1 MTFLALPIILTL
13 RPREAA
19 PMFVSFKILE
29 QIPFSLLTHFSVC
42 SNSHL
47 LMCIWGSSSHAYLE
61 NKGADVHLCWRSSLV
76 NAIPRIHLAFLL
88 SHFISWVFFQLFF
101 SSGEGKKKKKTPL
114 CTYAYSHYCVVRT
127 QTEMGKMQSV
137 EKWCLKSAS
146 YCKKKQWTKSY
157 FYANIL
163 KSFSFYI
170 LENCPWYHGNVN
182 IKVWV
187 KNM

>member
-1 MTFLALPIILTL
+1 MYIYFSLMTFLALPIILTL

-88 SHFISWVFFQLFF
+88 SHSISWVFFQLFF
-101 SSGEGKKKKKTPL
+101 SSGEGKKKKNTTMHLCLFPL
-114 CTYAYSHYCVVRT
+114 LRCKDTNRNGKNAVCG
-127 QTEMGKMQSV
+127 EMV
-137 EKWCLKSAS
+137 PEICFL
-146 YCKKKQWTKSY
+146 
-157 FYANIL
+157 L
-163 KSFSFYI
+163 
-170 LENCPWYHGNVN
+170 
-182 IKVWV
+182 
-187 KNM
+187 